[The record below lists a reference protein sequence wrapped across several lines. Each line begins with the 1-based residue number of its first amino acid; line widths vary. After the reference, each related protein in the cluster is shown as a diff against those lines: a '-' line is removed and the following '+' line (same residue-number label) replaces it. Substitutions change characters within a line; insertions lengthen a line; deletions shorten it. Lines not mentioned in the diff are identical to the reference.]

1 MTHEEAIA
9 DLQVRLTYQED
20 DMKALNLVVK
30 QQQDR
35 IDALERSIERLR
47 ELLAEMA
54 PAQPDPIVDERPP
67 HY

>member
-1 MTHEEAIA
+1 MSHEEAIA
-9 DLQVRLTYQED
+9 DLQIRLTYQED

-35 IDALERSIERLR
+35 IDTLERNIERLR
-47 ELLAEMA
+47 ELLAGMA
-54 PAQPDPIVDERPP
+54 QAQPDPIVDERPP